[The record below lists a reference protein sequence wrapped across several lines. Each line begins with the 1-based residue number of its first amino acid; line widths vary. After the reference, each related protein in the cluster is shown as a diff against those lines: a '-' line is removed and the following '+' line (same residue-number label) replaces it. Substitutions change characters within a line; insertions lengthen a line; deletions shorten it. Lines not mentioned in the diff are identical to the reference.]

1 MRKTTLSPQ
10 SLLPEWFS
18 IKLLVNSDIFKLS
31 LNLSFT
37 HLRALSSCYELRG
50 GLSPVILKEIFH
62 DSLKISKFSR
72 ICIENHSRAD
82 WVAKRGLFLAPTNP
96 SNFRRL
102 MQSLLLRYTSEN

>member
-62 DSLKISKFSR
+62 DSLKISKFSK

-82 WVAKRGLFLAPTNP
+82 WVAKVVFGSDKSFQFSAADAIAA
-96 SNFRRL
+96 FEI
-102 MQSLLLRYTSEN
+102 YV

>member
-10 SLLPEWFS
+10 SRLPEWFS

-31 LNLSFT
+31 LNLSFM

-72 ICIENHSRAD
+72 ICIENHSRTD
-82 WVAKRGLFLAPTNP
+82 
-96 SNFRRL
+96 
-102 MQSLLLRYTSEN
+102 